1 LSSFVWFFDD
11 VWLSLSSIGGTAYWN
26 WCSALESFS
35 NAEFN
40 WLISIKK
47 ITNFYSI
54 IEIQN
59 SYNFVHFHVDHHQ
72 YVDELIALDYV

>member
-40 WLISIKK
+40 WLISIE
-47 ITNFYSI
+47 TN
-54 IEIQN
+54 
-59 SYNFVHFHVDHHQ
+59 
-72 YVDELIALDYV
+72 